1 MVYNTTLT
9 MPALLIYPDGII
21 FLLTKEHSSVF
32 PFQWVWRNEFS
43 VLIYL
48 KLFLF
53 HLQFWHYSFTGYKI
67 LSCQLFSFGALKI
80 LFSYPLISIFFFS
93 CLYYCSSF
101 ENTMMFFS
109 GSCQDFYCLQ
119 FSLLFIMIWCAIVL
133 IFFKKNP
140 YYNMLFNLRLNFPIP
155 HCQMFLVLH
164 SCSFSRTAA
173 VNSYSF

>member
-1 MVYNTTLT
+1 MVYNTTLM

-43 VLIYL
+43 VLICL

-53 HLQFWHYSFTGYKI
+53 HLQFWRTVSQAMKFSVACYFLSALWRYCFLI
-67 LSCQLFSFGALKI
+67 LWFLFF
-80 LFSYPLISIFFFS
+80 FFFS

-101 ENTMMFFS
+101 ENTMFFFS

-119 FSLLFIMIWCAIVL
+119 FSLLSIMIWCAIVL
-133 IFFKKNP
+133 
-140 YYNMLFNLRLNFPIP
+140 Y
-155 HCQMFLVLH
+155 
-164 SCSFSRTAA
+164 
-173 VNSYSF
+173 